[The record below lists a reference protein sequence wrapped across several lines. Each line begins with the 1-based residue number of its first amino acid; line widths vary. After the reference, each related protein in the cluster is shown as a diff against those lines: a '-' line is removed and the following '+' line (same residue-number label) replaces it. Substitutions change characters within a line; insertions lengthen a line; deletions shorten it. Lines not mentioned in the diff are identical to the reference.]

1 MEEKA
6 YVKKNKGR
14 DFWSVFQAG
23 GLALAIPFEMA
34 AGPFIGYFIGM
45 HLKYRFGMHDFF
57 IYLLTFMGLLAGFI
71 NTVAIIRMML
81 KITRGDNG

>member
-1 MEEKA
+1 MEEKT
-6 YVKKNKGR
+6 YVKKEKKR
-14 DFWSVFQAG
+14 DLWAAFQAG

-34 AGPFIGYFIGM
+34 SGPFIGYFIGLY
-45 HLKYRFGMHDFF
+45 LKHRFGMHDFF

-81 KITRGDNG
+81 KINQKDNG